1 MAVSNATE
9 FGSGIHGSSQMAYM
23 GWDCKWVIGKAE
35 LNLPLLKK
43 KELFSRVLIMR
54 SDYKVII

>member
-1 MAVSNATE
+1 
-9 FGSGIHGSSQMAYM
+9 MAYM